1 MKTIRLRRAAL
12 PLLLSLVLLLSGCKG
27 RIGGESGAS
36 GGGES
41 SGGGDTAV
49 TGTGEIL
56 SASYDSG
63 DETTWDGDSG
73 TRITLEGDAVTVSG
87 AGAAASGTTVTITA
101 AGVYVLSGT
110 MNDGQIV
117 VDSDKDAVVQLV
129 LNGASLH

>member
-87 AGAAASGTTVTITA
+87 AGAAGDSRTGGGRASGFI
-101 AGVYVLSGT
+101 LSHGIQA
-110 MNDGQIV
+110 DGW
-117 VDSDKDAVVQLV
+117 LCP
-129 LNGASLH
+129 LHGSNP